1 MSRAGALSSIGSSPA
16 RLAVLRSPV
25 ASAHCA
31 AVCSSSLSCSRLVL
45 LAFSCSLPPPAL
57 VQKNEPHPARGC
69 ACDFCKA
76 KHREPQAERRR
87 KKGRCQQCV
96 PASRDPRG
104 KIGTRAEEA
113 DGSTGLGAGKT

>member
-1 MSRAGALSSIGSSPA
+1 MCAIHAQSRAKQRS
-16 RLAVLRSPV
+16 LRM
-25 ASAHCA
+25 
-31 AVCSSSLSCSRLVL
+31 
-45 LAFSCSLPPPAL
+45 
-57 VQKNEPHPARGC
+57 GC

-104 KIGTRAEEA
+104 KIATRAEEA
-113 DGSTGLGAGKT
+113 DGSPGLRAGKTSTPAETESNASSGGTMGTAATAGAARAA

>member
-1 MSRAGALSSIGSSPA
+1 MSIPEI
-16 RLAVLRSPV
+16 VQ
-25 ASAHCA
+25 
-31 AVCSSSLSCSRLVL
+31 LVKEREN
-45 LAFSCSLPPPAL
+45 P
-57 VQKNEPHPARGC
+57 GC

-87 KKGRCQQCV
+87 SKGRCQQCV

-113 DGSTGLGAGKT
+113 NGSTRLGAGKTCTPAETEGHASSGGTRGTAATAGPARAA